1 MKKVTAVT
9 LAALMVCNV
18 ALAGNN
24 MNTRPTMRERIN
36 RILQESGLHVFL
48 EDKDTKNDV
57 QMGNELQDKDLESQE
72 VIEPI
77 ENEPEV
83 VEEAKK
89 VREQFAMLI
98 KQAQQNSEPA
108 ASSKKEPSEQ
118 LEATLEKDKP
128 EENQNVFNKELDT
141 SNVFNNYDTAESQ
154 EIFGLDFEPDPGSNI
169 LFDETP
175 VPEDDAVHF
184 EYSAGSTYRILC
196 RPGFITDVKFQ
207 PGEKIQRIT
216 AADRT
221 NWQYKHLTTA
231 DGVFHLYLS
240 PSQYRLETNVIVI
253 TDRHNY
259 QLMLGTA
266 KNFHPIVC
274 WDYPQEYYEQQD
286 PKSIPLEV
294 ESVDALDFGYN
305 VSRGET
311 YAWTPEF
318 VFNDGFR
325 TFIKL
330 PEGSAAKYRPVLLL
344 NKRGRLVLGQYS
356 IKNDSLVVGELIDE
370 AILVVGKAAS
380 KKTVRINKQR

>member
-18 ALAGNN
+18 ALAGNSVS
-24 MNTRPTMRERIN
+24 TRPTMRERIN
-36 RILQESGLHVFL
+36 RILQETGLHVFL
-48 EDKDTKNDV
+48 KDSKDEVDAQINNAAQEEV
-57 QMGNELQDKDLESQE
+57 SLSQDA
-72 VIEPI
+72 V

-98 KQAQQNSEPA
+98 KQSKQNSEPA
-108 ASSKKEPSEQ
+108 AKSEKELLSKQAKI
-118 LEATLEKDKP
+118 TLEKATP

-141 SNVFNNYDTAESQ
+141 SKVFESYDTAESQ
-154 EIFGLDFEPDPGSNI
+154 EIFGLDFDPDPGSNI

-221 NWQYKHLTTA
+221 AWQYKHLTTA

-259 QLMLGTA
+259 QLMLGTD

-274 WDYPQEYYEQQD
+274 WDYPQEYYEHQD

-318 VFNDGFR
+318 VFSDGFR

-330 PEGSAAKYRPVLLL
+330 PEGAAEKYRPVLLL
-344 NKRGRLVLGQYS
+344 KKRGRLILSQYS
-356 IKNDSLVVGELIDE
+356 IKNDSLVLGELIDE
-370 AILVVGKAAS
+370 AVLVVGRS
-380 KKTVRINKQR
+380 VNKKTVRINKQR